1 MSNMYVDVATF
12 VSACGQHPSEKNA
25 ELYKNLMKEEWD
37 EFWQAAAVKDDLGE
51 LDGCMDLIWVILGYC
66 RMRGWDVHGA
76 WHEIALNNLSKIN
89 PDTGQVKKDE
99 NGKVMKPNGW
109 TPPDMKRYI

>member
-1 MSNMYVDVATF
+1 MYLDVATF

-37 EFWQAAAVKDDLGE
+37 EFWQAEAMKDDLGQ

-66 RMRGWDVHGA
+66 RMRGWDVNGA

-109 TPPDMKRYI
+109 TPPDLKRYI